1 MPPVS
6 LSATDWT
13 WADSTIS
20 ESEAD
25 LPFGV
30 PSRKSPIVGLTYA
43 SDGRFRME
51 RAVADGRP
59 HVADVFDAA
68 GRCVA
73 VAEWP
78 RAIDM
83 YIGHP
88 FITGRAV
95 TTVETD
101 ANGVER
107 EVRPRFQ

>member
-25 LPFGV
+25 LPIGV
-30 PSRKSPIVGLTYA
+30 PSGKSPIVGLTYA
-43 SDGRFRME
+43 NDGRLRME

-59 HVADVFDAA
+59 GVPDVYDAA

-83 YIGHP
+83 CNGHS

-95 TTVETD
+95 TTVATVATD
-101 ANGVER
+101 VER
-107 EVRPRFQ
+107 VVRPRFR